1 MEEKLKLQT
10 AGAAEF
16 SLAIAGVG
24 SRSYAFII
32 DWHIRFV
39 LALAWVLAVALV
51 VGMMNPEARFFEG
64 FFSALW
70 KYPEVT
76 WIPAAVIYLAYHP
89 FLEVL
94 MRGRTPGKRMA
105 GVRIVSINGQT
116 PSVGAL
122 LIRNVFRLVD
132 SLPLFYILGLG
143 VALFNPRNLRIGD
156 IAAGTIL
163 VFENKIINTKRHF
176 TAHIGH
182 ADLELL
188 SDIIERWPTL
198 GRAAR
203 LRLALKYLDKTGEIV
218 TAAEQVD
225 ERALHARLQT
235 ILSGSVDKTM
245 APTALVTW
253 LTSRQANWDNLK
265 TLLRVERTRGA
276 LQLAEAKGLIQGF
289 RGLLRDVSLARS
301 TIPASRLTGELETLL
316 VEAHDTIYRAPA
328 NLRQDLTQLLREE
341 VPAVVASLRGV
352 ILATSALFI
361 GSAAAGWL
369 LVYTYPE
376 LAGLFA
382 SEEMINTVQR
392 GELWTDGLL
401 NIVPSAWLSLSIM
414 TNNILVT
421 LFAFVLGALYGLGT
435 IYIVTLNGLMLGGAF
450 AFTAQYD
457 LDGKLFKFIVAHGV
471 VELSIVC
478 LAAAAGIQLGEA
490 LARPGNYTTRSE
502 AFRAAVTRAGKLLPV
517 CALFLVGAGL
527 IEGYISPNDNYDL
540 GVRIAIGVGYGL
552 LMWLVLSG
560 RIWRWTV
567 GIR

>member
-1 MEEKLKLQT
+1 MEEQLKLHT

-32 DWHIRFV
+32 DWHIRFI
-39 LALAWVLAVALV
+39 LALAWVLIVALV
-51 VGMMNPEARFFEG
+51 VSMMSPEARFFEG

-70 KYPEVT
+70 KHPKIT
-76 WIPAAVIYLAYHP
+76 WIGAALIYLAYHP
-89 FLEVL
+89 LLEVL
-94 MRGRTPGKRMA
+94 MSGRTPGKRMA
-105 GVRIVSINGQT
+105 GVRIVSITGQT
-116 PSVGAL
+116 PTVGAL
-122 LIRNVFRLVD
+122 LIRNVFRLID

-143 VALFNPRNLRIGD
+143 VALFNQRNVRIGD
-156 IAAGTIL
+156 IAAGTLL
-163 VFENKIINTKRHF
+163 VFENK
-176 TAHIGH
+176 TAHIKSQLTTHVGQ

-188 SDIIERWPTL
+188 NDIVERWPSL

-203 LRLALKYLDKTGEIV
+203 QRLALKYLEKTGEV
-218 TAAEQVD
+218 LTTAEETD
-225 ERALHARLQT
+225 ERVLHARLKHILT
-235 ILSGSVDKTM
+235 ISKSDQP

-253 LTSRQANWDNLK
+253 LKSRQAIWENLRS
-265 TLLRVERTRGA
+265 LLKLEHATGA
-276 LQLAEAKGLIQGF
+276 LKVEEAKGLIRGF

-301 TIPASRLTGELETLL
+301 TIPSSRLTGQLEALL
-316 VEAHDTIYRAPA
+316 VETHDTIYRAPS
-328 NLRQDLTQLLREE
+328 NLRQDLMQLMRKE
-341 VPAVVASLRGV
+341 VPEVVASLRGAIV
-352 ILATSALFI
+352 ATSGLFL
-361 GSAAAGWL
+361 GSAIAGWL

-376 LAGLFA
+376 LASLFA

-401 NIVPSAWLSLSIM
+401 NIMPSAWLSLSIM

-435 IYIVTLNGLMLGGAF
+435 IYIVTLNGLMLGAAF

-457 LDGKLFKFIVAHGV
+457 LDGKLLKFIVAHGV

-478 LAAAAGIQLGEA
+478 LAAAADIQLGEA
-490 LARPGNYTTRSE
+490 LARPGKCTTRAE
-502 AFRAAVTRAGKLLPV
+502 AFRAAVARAGKLLPV

-540 GVRIAIGVGYGL
+540 KVRIAIGIGYGI

-560 RIWRWTV
+560 RIWRGKISV
-567 GIR
+567 V

>member
-1 MEEKLKLQT
+1 MEEKLKLHT

-32 DWHIRFV
+32 DWHIRFI
-39 LALAWVLAVALV
+39 LALAWVFTV
-51 VGMMNPEARFFEG
+51 VLGVTMTSPETRFFEG

-70 KYPEVT
+70 KHPRIT
-76 WIPAAVIYLAYHP
+76 WIGAALIYLAYHP
-89 FLEVL
+89 ALEVV

-105 GVRIVSINGQT
+105 GVRIVSIAGQT
-116 PSVGAL
+116 PTVGAL
-122 LIRNVFRLVD
+122 LIRNVFRLID

-143 VALFNPRNLRIGD
+143 VALFSRRHVRIGD
-156 IAAGTIL
+156 IAAGTLL
-163 VFENKIINTKRHF
+163 VFENTSANRKPGLANHV
-176 TAHIGH
+176 GQ

-188 SDIIERWPTL
+188 NDIVERWSTL

-203 LRLALKYLDKTGEIV
+203 QRLAVKYLDKMGETLSV
-218 TAAEQVD
+218 DERTD
-225 ERALHARLQT
+225 ERALYARLEHLLATSKSDQ
-235 ILSGSVDKTM
+235 V
-245 APTALVTW
+245 APTPLVTW
-253 LTSRQANWDNLK
+253 LKSRQANWENLK
-265 TLLRVERTRGA
+265 TLLKIERATGA
-276 LQLAEAKGLIQGF
+276 LKVEEAKGLIQGF
-289 RGLLRDVSLARS
+289 RSLVRDVSLARS
-301 TIPASRLTGELETLL
+301 TIPASRLTGQLEALL
-316 VEAHDTIYRAPA
+316 AETHDTIYRAPH
-328 NLRQDLTQLLREE
+328 NLRQDFTQLIRKE

-352 ILATSALFI
+352 ILATMALFI

-369 LVYTYPE
+369 LVYSYPE
-376 LAGLFA
+376 LASLIA
-382 SEEMINTVQR
+382 SEEMINSVQR

-435 IYIVTLNGLMLGGAF
+435 IYIVSLNGLMLGGAF

-457 LDGKLFKFIVAHGV
+457 LDGRLFKFIVAHGV

-478 LAAAAGIQLGEA
+478 IAAAAGIQLGEA
-490 LARPGNYTTRSE
+490 LARPGKYTTRAE
-502 AFRAAVTRAGKLLPV
+502 AFRAAVTQAGKLLPV

-527 IEGYISPNDNYDL
+527 IEGYISPNDSYNL
-540 GVRIAIGVGYGL
+540 TLRIAVGLGYGA

-560 RIWRWTV
+560 RIWRPTV
-567 GIR
+567 GHR

>member
-1 MEEKLKLQT
+1 MEDKLKLRT

-51 VGMMNPEARFFEG
+51 VSMMNPQVRFFEG

-76 WIPAAVIYLAYHP
+76 WIPTAIIYLAYHP
-89 FLEVL
+89 LLEVL
-94 MRGRTPGKRMA
+94 MSGRTPGKRMA
-105 GVRIVSINGQT
+105 GVRIVSIAGQT
-116 PSVGAL
+116 PTVGAL
-122 LIRNVFRLVD
+122 LIRNLFRLID

-143 VALFNPRNLRIGD
+143 VALFNQRHVRIGD
-156 IAAGTIL
+156 IAAGTLL
-163 VFENKIINTKRHF
+163 VFENK
-176 TAHIGH
+176 TANIKSQLTTHVGQP
-182 ADLELL
+182 DLELL
-188 SDIIERWPTL
+188 NDIVERWPTL
-198 GRAAR
+198 GRTAR
-203 LRLALKYLDKTGEIV
+203 QRLAIKYLEKSGEAL
-218 TAAEQVD
+218 TTLEETD
-225 ERALHARLQT
+225 ERALHARLQH
-235 ILSGSVDKTM
+235 ILTTSNIDQP

-253 LTSRQANWDNLK
+253 LKSRRVNWENLK
-265 TLLRVERTRGA
+265 TLLRVEHTSGA
-276 LQLAEAKGLIQGF
+276 LKMEEAKGLIQGF

-301 TIPASRLTGELETLL
+301 TIPASRLTGQLEALL
-316 VEAHDTIYRAPA
+316 VETHDTIYRAPN
-328 NLRQDLTQLLREE
+328 NLRQDLTQLVHTE
-341 VPAVVASLRGV
+341 VPAVIASLRGV
-352 ILATSALFI
+352 ILATSALFL
-361 GSAAAGWL
+361 GSAIAGWL

-376 LAGLFA
+376 LASLFA

-435 IYIVTLNGLMLGGAF
+435 IYIVGLNGLMLGGAF

-478 LAAAAGIQLGEA
+478 VAAAAGIQLGEA
-490 LARPGNYTTRSE
+490 LARPGRHTTRAE
-502 AFRAAVTRAGKLLPV
+502 AFRAAVAQAGKLLPV

-540 GVRIAIGVGYGL
+540 GVRMAIGMGYGV

-560 RIWRWTV
+560 RIWRRTV
-567 GIR
+567 GIT